1 VLKIAN
7 AIKPTRRKERMEK
20 EHSRDFD
27 LRNFVLFNMNSAL
40 YA

>member
-1 VLKIAN
+1 VLKIAD
-7 AIKPTRRKERMEK
+7 AIKPTRKNEKMEK
-20 EHSRDFD
+20 EHSKDFE